1 MSLAIKFA
9 IKFANDFAE
18 KKSLKKETNQKPKET
33 FCKKK
38 IKIIVHFYYSS
49 KTFIALLLL

>member
-1 MSLAIKFA
+1 MSLAIN
-9 IKFANDFAE
+9 FANNFAE
-18 KKSLKKETNQKPKET
+18 KKMKKETNQKPKET

-49 KTFIALLLL
+49 KTFIALLSL

>member
-9 IKFANDFAE
+9 INFANNFAE
-18 KKSLKKETNQKPKET
+18 KKLKKKKPKET

-49 KTFIALLLL
+49 KTFIALLSL